1 MNKGGLVIISGFSG
15 AGKGTIVKKLMERYP
30 DEYVLS
36 ISATTR
42 NPRTGEEEGV
52 DYFFKTKEEFEEMI
66 RQDEFLEYAF
76 FVDRYYGTPREFVL
90 NNLNAGKN
98 VILEID
104 RQGAMKVQKKFP
116 EVVMIFL
123 TPPDAEEL
131 KRRLM
136 SRGTETMEVIEQRLE
151 QAVEEAKFIDAYD
164 YLLINETGKVDE
176 CVENVHGVIQI
187 EKMKTFRNQEKIRS
201 IRNELQ

>member
-1 MNKGGLVIISGFSG
+1 MNKGVLVIISGFSG